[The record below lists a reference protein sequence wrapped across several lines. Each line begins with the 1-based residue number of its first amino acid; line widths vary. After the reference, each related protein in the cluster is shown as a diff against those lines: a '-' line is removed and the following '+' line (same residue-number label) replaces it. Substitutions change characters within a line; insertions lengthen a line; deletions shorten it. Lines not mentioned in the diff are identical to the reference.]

1 MNDMIAKIKKY
12 FGSTSQYT
20 LMVVVPLEEY
30 KEILSFFSNK
40 GKIKVSDYC
49 VGLDKEPD
57 TDKLL
62 DDVKRKSGKY
72 LLVGLGDYLASK
84 SDIAK
89 KTLQSYKD
97 LILQSNS
104 RVAILLSSHM
114 YSVVKEIHD
123 ADPRVRARIVLPKSI
138 PKITTINNN
147 ALVYG
152 IKAYLDACERG
163 ENVGSVKSARD
174 IQIANVINPK
184 NAFDELNH
192 KFPDEFSKLSQSAGT
207 AENWTEL
214 LEGLNKKMESMRQ
227 FLAAQNFASL
237 EYIFFD
243 YSKKNDF
250 KSWLYFINLKLNTN
264 SQDYLGLVASKS
276 DTQGDLLNVAKTAI
290 LDIAV
295 TDEMFKKYYAQR
307 KTMLKGCA
315 NVDMADFVP
324 KIHVRGSDRI
334 AYLTD
339 STKIEKQAIIVS
351 LCDGAKRDSLSIVYP
366 DLYLYLQDYQ
376 FEDERFTKY
385 FSAYKECK
393 IKNRIDPSF
402 SSIVAAY
409 AVSRPY
415 NSLPARSSLISN
427 SNDGNTILLFLD
439 AFGVE
444 YLGYVKEKCAELE
457 LRFDSKIARADL
469 PTVTSTNR
477 GFLDEWKGK
486 SETPIKDLDE
496 LKHHPERG
504 YDYNNSPFPIH
515 LVEEL
520 DVIKTALE
528 RAKTRLLTGECKKV
542 LIVSDHG
549 ASRLAVISPDVQLP
563 SNNCESK
570 SNGRFCVGEKLPSG
584 RNIVE
589 ESEGKFAVIADYSRF
604 TGSRAASVET
614 HGGAT
619 LEEVLVPIIEITLAD
634 NNLQVTLE
642 NNVIEVS
649 YKTIPTL
656 VLIVTPDCDNI
667 TVVVNGV
674 TYMIERL
681 KKSKYKVVMPDL
693 KKGKYTLEVFEN
705 QNKISSKEFTVKSK
719 GFAERDLF

>member
-1 MNDMIAKIKKY
+1 
-12 FGSTSQYT
+12 
-20 LMVVVPLEEY
+20 MVVVSSEEY
-30 KEILSFFSNK
+30 KEILSFFSNISR
-40 GKIKVSDYC
+40 IKVSDYC

-57 TDKLL
+57 TDELL
-62 DDVKRKSGKY
+62 HDVKKKSGKF

-84 SDIAK
+84 CDVAK
-89 KTLQSYKD
+89 KTLQSYKE
-97 LILQSNS
+97 LILQRNG

-114 YSVVKEIHD
+114 YSVVKEIRD
-123 ADPRVRARIVLPKSI
+123 ADPRVRTRIVLPKSI
-138 PKITTINNN
+138 PEIASINNN

-152 IKAYLDACERG
+152 IKAYLEACERG
-163 ENVGSVKSARD
+163 ENIGSVKSARN
-174 IQIANVINPK
+174 IQIVNVINPE

-192 KFPDEFSKLSQSAGT
+192 KFPNEFSKLSKSAGT
-207 AENWTEL
+207 TENWIEL
-214 LEGLNKKMESMRQ
+214 LKGLNKKKESIGQ
-227 FLAAQNFASL
+227 LLAAQNFASP

-243 YSKKNDF
+243 YAKKNDF
-250 KSWLYFINLKLNTN
+250 QSWLYFINLKLNTN
-264 SQDYLGLVASKS
+264 SKGYLGLVASKADKQS
-276 DTQGDLLNVAKTAI
+276 DLLNVAKTAI

-295 TDEMFKKYYAQR
+295 TDKIFMKLYVQR

-315 NVDMADFVP
+315 NVDMADFVA

-339 STKIEKQAIIVS
+339 STKIEKQAVIVS
-351 LCDGAKRDSLSIVYP
+351 LCDGAKRDNLSIVYP
-366 DLYLYLQDYQ
+366 DLFFYLQDYH
-376 FEDERFTKY
+376 FEDDRFTKY

-393 IKNRIDPSF
+393 IKNRIDDSF
-402 SSIVAAY
+402 SSLVADY
-409 AVSRPY
+409 AISRPY

-427 SNDGNTILLFLD
+427 SNDGDTILLFLD

-444 YLGYVKEKCAELE
+444 YLGYVKEKCAELK

-477 GFLDEWKGK
+477 GFLDEWNGK
-486 SETPIKDLDE
+486 RETSIKDLDE

-528 RAKTRLLTGECKKV
+528 RAKTKLLTGECKKI

-549 ASRLAVISPDVQLP
+549 ASRLVVISPDVQLP

-570 SNGRFCVGEKLPSG
+570 SNGRYCVGEDLPSG
-584 RNIVE
+584 HNIVE
-589 ESEGKFAVIADYSRF
+589 ELEGKYAVIADYSRF
-604 TGSRAASVET
+604 TGSRVASVET

-649 YKTIPTL
+649 YKTVPTL
-656 VLIVTPDCDNI
+656 VLIVTPDCDNV

-674 TYMIERL
+674 TYLIERL
-681 KKSKYKVVMPDL
+681 EKSKYKVVMPDL
-693 KKGKYTLEVFEN
+693 KKGKYTLKVFEN